1 MKNILLIS
9 SLFLLFSC
17 GNPLIKETE
26 AEVVVRVN
34 STEVDAEYGIKNAK
48 YIVRTQNITLATDR
62 LYNVGDTLKI
72 GKK

>member
-17 GNPLIKETE
+17 GNPLIKETD
-26 AEVVVRVN
+26 AEVVISVN
-34 STEVDAEYGIKNAK
+34 SMRVDEEYSVRKFK

-62 LYNVGDTLKI
+62 VYNVGDTLKI